1 MKESLVQRTANYVW
15 LALLMAFTLL
25 PFAWLI
31 DTTLKPDNEIFL
43 SVPTWIVDN
52 LTWEHYRWA
61 LGDAGL
67 RLPRLLLNSIVACG
81 ATALITGAISCISGY
96 GLARYKVPG
105 VGLVV
110 VLIVLAQMIQG
121 PLIMIPW
128 YKMAAAF
135 SLLNTKAIL
144 VMIYGTLTIPVGVWI
159 MSGFFRTIPTE
170 LEEAAA
176 IDGAGKW
183 RTLFTVIIPLA
194 LPGIVSIAL
203 YAFILGWNDYQYSLI
218 LTNSIEAKTVQVGIA
233 ELMESMGS
241 TNWGGLLASGV
252 IVILP
257 IIVLFAFIQKYLI
270 EGMTAGSVKG

>member
-1 MKESLVQRTANYVW
+1 MKESFAQKTANYVW
-15 LALLMAFTLL
+15 LALLMVFTLL

-31 DTTLKPDNEIFL
+31 VTTLKPDTEMF
-43 SVPTWIVDN
+43 STVPTWIVDN
-52 LTWEHYRWA
+52 LTWDHYRWA
-61 LGDAGL
+61 LGDAGFQ
-67 RLPRLLLNSIVACG
+67 LPRLLLNSIIVCG
-81 ATALITGAISCISGY
+81 ITALITGAVACISGY

-110 VLIVLAQMIQG
+110 ALIVLAQMIQG

-159 MSGFFRTIPTE
+159 MSGFFRTIPSE

-183 RTLFTVIIPLA
+183 RTLFTVIIPLS
-194 LPGIVSIAL
+194 LPGLVSITL

-218 LTNSIEAKTVQVGIA
+218 LTSSIDAKTVQVGIA

-257 IIVLFAFIQKYLI
+257 IIVIFAFIQKYLI

>member
-1 MKESLVQRTANYVW
+1 MKETTLHKGFNYVC
-15 LALLMAFTLL
+15 LLLLMLFTLL
-25 PFAWLI
+25 PFLWLI
-31 DTTLKPDNEIFL
+31 DTTLKQDNEMFASTPSWLIDK
-43 SVPTWIVDN
+43 VTWK
-52 LTWEHYRWA
+52 HYAWA
-61 LGDAGL
+61 LGDKGL
-67 RLPRLLLNSIVACG
+67 QLTRLLLNSIIVCGFTALMTGFVACV
-81 ATALITGAISCISGY
+81 SGY

-105 VGLVV
+105 ISLVV
-110 VLIVLAQMIQG
+110 ILIVLAQMIQG

-135 SLLNTKAIL
+135 TLLNTKTIL

-159 MSGFFRTIPTE
+159 MSGFFKTIPIE
-170 LEEAAA
+170 LEEAAY
-176 IDGAGKW
+176 IDGAGKL

-194 LPGIVSIAL
+194 LPGLVSISL
-203 YAFILGWNDYQYSLI
+203 YAFILGWNDYQYALI
-218 LTNSIEAKTVQVGIA
+218 LTNSISAKTVQVGIA

-257 IIVLFAFIQKYLI
+257 IIVIFAIIQRFLI